1 MLDILDILI
10 GLGSGI
16 SWAIVPSLG
25 EIKFSGLAKEKNSN
39 LQPEGYSST
48 STSYY
53 TPISLLD
60 LAETFVN
67 FEGTNTNGVS
77 YPDSSKPHAV
87 SEWRGYDHDYGL
99 SCSTLYARTLG
110 YATTLGGDPC
120 AQIQRTYYTN
130 VSSWSSSTQLY
141 RNQGGNSCIPANAGF
156 YYEDSNGGSN
166 PVRQWNGSTFVW
178 SGACP

>member
-1 MLDILDILI
+1 MLDLFDILI
-10 GLGSGI
+10 GLGSGV

-25 EIKFSGLAKEKNSN
+25 EIKFSGLAKEKTTA

-48 STSYY
+48 STSFY

-77 YPDSSKPHAV
+77 YPDSAKPHAV

-99 SCSTLYARTLG
+99 SCSSLITVTLGRTL
-110 YATTLGGDPC
+110 TLQDDPC
-120 AQIQRTYYTN
+120 SAVQKTYYTN
-130 VSSWSSSTQLY
+130 NSTWLSATQLY
-141 RNQGGNSCIPANAGF
+141 RNQGGGSCVPAVAGF
-156 YYEDSNGGSN
+156 YYENGTGSST
-166 PVRQWNGSTFVW
+166 PVRYWNGSAFT
-178 SGACP
+178 GNYGCP